1 MISGRFFC
9 FSNRMDWLLMVG
21 LTASSLVLEIENDL
35 KTDSIYAVQFDKG
48 VYHDHQRSIYI
59 LK

>member
-1 MISGRFFC
+1 
-9 FSNRMDWLLMVG
+9 MVG

-59 LK
+59 LKQIDLIDALFI